1 MSCLIAYTYVSVI
14 VIRFIVCELLLTEGD
29 RPSNQKKKIV
39 ILPAQTKHSICYGNF
54 VNANCVP

>member
-29 RPSNQKKKIV
+29 RPSNQKRKSSFYQLKQNIRFVTEIV
-39 ILPAQTKHSICYGNF
+39 
-54 VNANCVP
+54 